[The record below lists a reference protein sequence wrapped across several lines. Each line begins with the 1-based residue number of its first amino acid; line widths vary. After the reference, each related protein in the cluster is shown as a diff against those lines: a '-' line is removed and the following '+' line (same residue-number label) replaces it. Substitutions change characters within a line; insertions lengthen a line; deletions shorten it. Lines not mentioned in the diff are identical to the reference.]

1 MTSSGQIIRSL
12 DGIKCISEMPP
23 HMYLS
28 TIVEPSLQTI
38 LLSKWSTFPRFLSFI
53 ISAIIGFLFISYSTE
68 IPILF
73 ASPEYGSQYAFI
85 FFYRLRSS
93 FIHILII
100 QFTILLYMG
109 K

>member
-1 MTSSGQIIRSL
+1 MTSNGQIIRSL

-53 ISAIIGFLFISYSTE
+53 ISAIIDFCLY
-68 IPILF
+68 PIVPKFQFFSHHLNMAHNMRSF
-73 ASPEYGSQYAFI
+73 
-85 FFYRLRSS
+85 FFYRLCSS

>member
-53 ISAIIGFLFISYSTE
+53 
-68 IPILF
+68 
-73 ASPEYGSQYAFI
+73 
-85 FFYRLRSS
+85 RLN
-93 FIHILII
+93 I
-100 QFTILLYMG
+100 
-109 K
+109 